1 MRKGYYCNTVQ
12 ADTGQMTP
20 CEVESRS
27 VVDYSDNPRLIAIA
41 QSGGG
46 ESEEAMCATERLLE
60 ANRGLLRK
68 IVMRFQDRGVEVE
81 DLMQI
86 GTIGMIKAIRSFDA
100 GRGTCFSTYAVPLIF
115 GEIRRHL
122 RDEGPIKVGRYY
134 KRLGAAVMNC
144 KNRILAE
151 EGRDAHISEIAALCG
166 VSAEEAAMAMDA
178 MSPIASLSDSVY
190 GEDDGVELGSTIAD
204 EESSTEAER
213 IIDRIALSQTIA
225 AMPPLWQKIVT
236 YRYYRDMTQQQVA
249 NALGITQVKV
259 SREEKKIME
268 FMREQLRR

>member
-1 MRKGYYCNTVQ
+1 MRKGYDGNTVQ
-12 ADTGQMTP
+12 TNTGTLTP
-20 CEVESRS
+20 CAAEGERS
-27 VVDYSDNPRLIAIA
+27 VDYSDNLRLVAIA
-41 QSGGG
+41 QGGGG
-46 ESEEAMCATERLLE
+46 ESEEAMAATERLLE

-86 GTIGMIKAIRSFDA
+86 GTIGMIKAIRSFDSE
-100 GRGTCFSTYAVPLIF
+100 RGTCFSTYAVPLIF

-134 KRLGAAVMNC
+134 KRLGAVIMNC
-144 KNRILAE
+144 KSRILAE
-151 EGRDAHISEIAALCG
+151 EGRDAHVSELATLCG
-166 VSAEEAAMAMDA
+166 VSIEEAAMAMDA

-190 GEDDGVELGSTIAD
+190 GEDDGVELGATLAD

-213 IIDRIALSQTIA
+213 IIDKIALSQTIA

-249 NALGITQVKV
+249 NALGLTQVKV
-259 SREEKKIME
+259 SREEKKILE
-268 FMREQLRR
+268 FMRAEMIR